1 MEHNLHS
8 EHIAHLG
15 QSPSDCARLLWP
27 EIKRKEFLVLVE
39 FTEVLALLL
48 VHHSQDPC
56 NRLAHDVA
64 R

>member
-1 MEHNLHS
+1 MF
-8 EHIAHLG
+8 IAHLG

-27 EIKRKEFLVLVE
+27 EIKRKEFLVLVK